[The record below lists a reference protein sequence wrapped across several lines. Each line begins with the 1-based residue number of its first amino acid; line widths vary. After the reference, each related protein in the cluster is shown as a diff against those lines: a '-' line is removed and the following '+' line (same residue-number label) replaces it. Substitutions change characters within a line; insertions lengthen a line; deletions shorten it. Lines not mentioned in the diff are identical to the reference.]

1 MNKKPVIL
9 CVDDEK
15 IVLNSLKAELRGYFG
30 DKYLIETA
38 ESGDDALEIYSDLA
52 IDGYEVLLVI
62 SDYLMPKM
70 KGDEFLIALHQTAP
84 HIIKLLLTGQANLE
98 GITNAVNHANLYRY
112 LTKPW
117 EKNDLLLTIEEGIKS
132 YYKEKAL
139 EEKTVEL
146 LNMNLMLEKKV
157 EERTKELQVKN
168 QNIQSSINYAKR
180 IQQALL
186 PTKEQITE
194 LFPKNFV
201 FYQPKD
207 IVSGDFYW
215 IYAINQY
222 KVVAAIDCT
231 GHGVPGAFMTL
242 ITHAILSNIVV
253 EKEILSPDKVLQ
265 LLHKEVIKVLKQD
278 VHSHIRDGLD
288 IALCV
293 INTTDKIIEYAG
305 AKNEIVYFQNHLL
318 HTLEADRFSI
328 GGEIEKERTFTK
340 HTISVQQPTMLY
352 LFTDGYKDQFGG
364 DKKERFKTKRLK
376 ELLQT
381 IHTQEVENQYG
392 QVVVTITEWMNT
404 HKQIDDMLVIGIALN

>member
-15 IVLNSLKAELRGYFG
+15 IVLNSLKAELKGHFS
-30 DKYLIETA
+30 DKYMIETA
-38 ESGDDALEIYSDLA
+38 ESGDDALEVFSELSV
-52 IDGYEVLLVI
+52 DGYEIILVI
-62 SDYLMPKM
+62 SDYIMPKM
-70 KGDEFLIALHQTAP
+70 KGDDFLIALHQTAP
-84 HIIKLLLTGQANLE
+84 HIVKILLTGQANLE

-117 EKNDLLLTIEEGIKS
+117 EKNDFLLTVEEAIKS

-157 EERTKELQVKN
+157 EERTKALEIQT

-194 LFPKNFV
+194 IFPENFV

-215 IYAINQY
+215 VYAVNQY
-222 KVVAAIDCT
+222 KVVAVIDCT

-242 ITHAILSNIVV
+242 ITHAILSNIIV
-253 EKEILSPDKVLQ
+253 EKEIISPDKVLQ
-265 LLHKEVIKVLKQD
+265 VLHKEIVKVLKQD
-278 VHSHIRDGLD
+278 VNSHIRDGLD

-293 INTTDKIIEYAG
+293 VNADKKVMEYAG
-305 AKNEIVYFQNHLL
+305 AKNEVIFFQNNLQ

-340 HTISVQQPTMLY
+340 HTVQLSSPTMCY

-364 DKKERFKTKRLK
+364 EKKERFKTKRLK

-381 IHTQEVENQYG
+381 IYVREMEDQYS
-392 QVVVTITEWMNT
+392 QLVITITEWMNT
-404 HKQIDDMLVIGIALN
+404 HKQIDDMLVMGILLA

>member
-1 MNKKPVIL
+1 G
-9 CVDDEK
+9 EK
-15 IVLNSLKAELRGYFG
+15 YM
-30 DKYLIETA
+30 IETA
-38 ESGDDALEIYSDLA
+38 ESGDDALEVFSELSV
-52 IDGYEVLLVI
+52 DGYEIILVI
-62 SDYLMPKM
+62 SDYIMPKM
-70 KGDEFLIALHQTAP
+70 KGDDFLIALHQTAP
-84 HIIKLLLTGQANLE
+84 HIVKILLTGQANLE

-117 EKNDLLLTIEEGIKS
+117 ERNDLLLTIEEGIKS

-157 EERTKELQVKN
+157 EERTKELQIKN

-186 PTKEQITE
+186 PTKEQITAV
-194 LFPKNFV
+194 FPQNFV

-215 IYAINQY
+215 IYAVNQHR
-222 KVVAAIDCT
+222 VVAVIDCT

-253 EKEILSPDKVLQ
+253 EKEIISPDKVLQ
-265 LLHKEVIKVLKQD
+265 VLHKEIIKVLKQD
-278 VHSHIRDGLD
+278 VNAHIRDGLD

-293 INTTDKIIEYAG
+293 VNDENKTMEYAG
-305 AKNEIVYFQNHLL
+305 AKSEIIFFQNNLL
-318 HTLEADRFSI
+318 HTLEPDRFSI
-328 GGEIEKERTFTK
+328 GGEIEKERAFTK
-340 HTISVQQPTMLY
+340 HTIQLSSPTMCY

-364 DKKERFKTKRLK
+364 EKKERFKTKRLK
-376 ELLQT
+376 ELLQAVYVR
-381 IHTQEVENQYG
+381 EVEDQYS
-392 QVVVTITEWMNT
+392 QLVVTITEWMNT
-404 HKQIDDMLVIGIALN
+404 HKQIDDMLVMGILLA

>member
-30 DKYLIETA
+30 DKYLVETA
-38 ESGDDALEIYSDLA
+38 ESGDDALDVYSDLA
-52 IDGYEVLLVI
+52 IDGYDVLLVI

-70 KGDEFLIALHQTAP
+70 KGDDFLIALHQTAP
-84 HIIKLLLTGQANLE
+84 HIIKILLTGQANLE

-117 EKNDLLLTIEEGIKS
+117 EKNDLLLTVEEGIKS

-139 EEKTVEL
+139 EEKTLEL

-157 EERTKELQVKN
+157 EERTKELQVQT
-168 QNIQSSINYAKR
+168 QNIQSSIQYAKR

-186 PTKEQITE
+186 PTKEQMQA
-194 LFPKNFV
+194 LFPENFV

-215 IYAINQY
+215 IHEVNRH

-253 EKEILSPDKVLQ
+253 EKEILSPDNVLQ
-265 LLHKEVIKVLKQD
+265 LLHKEVVKVLKQD
-278 VHSHIRDGLD
+278 VHSNIRDGLD

-293 INTTDKIIEYAG
+293 VNEDEKILEYAG
-305 AKNEIVYFQNHLL
+305 AKNKVIYFQNHLL
-318 HTLEADRFSI
+318 HILEADRFSI
-328 GGEIEKERTFTK
+328 GGEVEKERTFTK
-340 HTISVQQPTMLY
+340 HTISIQEPIMLY

-364 DKKERFKTKRLK
+364 EKKERFKTKRLRD
-376 ELLQT
+376 LLQT
-381 IHTQEVENQYG
+381 VYTQDVGSQYS
-392 QVVVTITEWMNT
+392 QIVITITEWMNT
-404 HKQIDDMLVIGIALN
+404 HNQIDDMLVIGIALN